1 LIHKLAQKMMDQNSN
16 RLLDKALETIDQKY
30 APLSEACKTDIKN
43 CAIVKHYA
51 PAETLVRQDQY
62 ADKLY
67 FIIQGGVKIFYL
79 KNGREIVDWFAFE
92 NEFFNAIVS
101 FFQNIP
107 SPHYI
112 KSLENTTCLE
122 MNREDVFRLSAQHHC
137 FETLSR
143 IAVTKT
149 MLRLQQ
155 RVVSLQFETAQ
166 QKYLLLLEEHE
177 DILQRLS
184 LTDISSYL
192 GITLETL
199 SRIRKP
205 KNRI

>member
-1 LIHKLAQKMMDQNSN
+1 MQNDDTT
-16 RLLDKALETIDQKY
+16 LLDQALETIDQKY
-30 APLSEACKTDIKN
+30 SPLSKACKTDLKN
-43 CAIVKHYA
+43 CSLIKHYVQ
-51 PAETLVRQDQY
+51 AETLVKQDQY

-79 KNGREIVDWFAFE
+79 KNGKEVVDWFAFE

-101 FFQNIP
+101 FFHNTP
-107 SPHYI
+107 SPHHI
-112 KSLENTTCLE
+112 KSLEDTTCLE
-122 MNREDVFRLSAQHHC
+122 MSREDVFRLANQHHC
-137 FETLSR
+137 FETLAR
-143 IAVTKT
+143 KAVTQT
-149 MLRLQQ
+149 MLRLQR

-166 QKYLLLLEEHE
+166 QKYRLLLEERE

-199 SRIRKP
+199 SRIRNP
-205 KNRI
+205 KKR

>member
-1 LIHKLAQKMMDQNSN
+1 MDQNSTQ
-16 RLLDKALETIDQKY
+16 LLDLALETIDQKY

-43 CAIVKHYA
+43 CVLIKHYTQ
-51 PAETLVRQDQY
+51 AETLVRQDQY

-79 KNGREIVDWFAFE
+79 KNGKEVVDWFAFE
-92 NEFFNAIVS
+92 HEFFNAIVS
-101 FFQNIP
+101 FFQNVP
-107 SPHYI
+107 SPHYV
-112 KSLENTTCLE
+112 KALEDTSCLE
-122 MNREDVFRLSAQHHC
+122 MSREDVFRLSAQHHC
-137 FETLSR
+137 FETLAR

-149 MLRLQQ
+149 MLRLQR

-166 QKYLLLLEEHE
+166 QKYLLLLEERE

-184 LTDISSYL
+184 LTEISSYL

-199 SRIRKP
+199 SRIRNP
-205 KNRI
+205 KREKRI